1 MADGGLVTP
10 SPSAI
15 KSIESHLLVPLSTK
29 REELRILVSGS
40 TGQGKSALI
49 NGILGNKSAP
59 EGTGV
64 TSLVTEYPIF
74 IQGTYIRL
82 FDTPDLKLHDMRDTC
97 KELNLILYCTKMN
110 NLHLPDGDKY
120 TIRKFTTEF
129 GEVFWNFAVFVLTFA
144 NKEDC
149 ERKSDQDDDI
159 EEPNVDDEKGWDELI
174 KKRFQGRMKLREKEL
189 RKFLVNVARV
199 REEITKRIPVV
210 PVGDYMKT
218 RKNPN
223 PFWLPDRCNWLDSL
237 WEACSQRIM
246 QTKLFLKP

>member
-15 KSIESHLLVPLSTK
+15 KAIESLLLVPLSTK
-29 REELRILVSGS
+29 SEELRILVSGR

-64 TSLVTEYPIF
+64 TSLVTEYSIF

-82 FDTPDLKLHDMRDTC
+82 FDTPDLDLQNMRDTC
-97 KELNLILYCTKMN
+97 KELNLVLYCTKMN
-110 NLHLPDGDKY
+110 NFRLTDGDKNTMRKY
-120 TIRKFTTEF
+120 TTAF
-129 GEVFWNFAVFVLTFA
+129 GEVFWNFAVFLLTFA
-144 NKEDC
+144 NEEDC
-149 ERKSDQDDDI
+149 ERKDDRDDDI
-159 EEPNVDDEKGWDELI
+159 EEPNVDDENGWNELL
-174 KKRFQGRMKLREKEL
+174 KKRFQGRVKLREKEL
-189 RKFLVNVARV
+189 REFLVKEVGV

-210 PVGDYMKT
+210 PVGDYRKT
-218 RKNPN
+218 RKNPD
-223 PFWLPDRCNWLDSL
+223 PFCLPDQCNWLDSF
-237 WEACSQRIM
+237 WEACSQRIK